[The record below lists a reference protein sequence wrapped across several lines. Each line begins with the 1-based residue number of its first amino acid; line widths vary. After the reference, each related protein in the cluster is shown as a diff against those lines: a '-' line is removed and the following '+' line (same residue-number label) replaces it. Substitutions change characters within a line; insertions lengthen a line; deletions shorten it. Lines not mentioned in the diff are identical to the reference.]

1 MCIYAT
7 LNYILLPK
15 GQILKCPAWMH
26 KVQSGN
32 YAFLLCCSGG
42 GRLQRLLP
50 PHGQTSYL
58 RHCRSHFHSRS
69 PGYRKKEKRK
79 RKKKS
84 GGAGGRKINVEHGQW
99 VWSTTIHSS
108 NTRWWGRDW
117 MMSSPLFLV
126 TSLPH
131 DHSSPSLSGL
141 RIPSTSCALEQG
153 NANNVKAFYLGV
165 AFLL

>member
-15 GQILKCPAWMH
+15 GQIQKCPAWMH

-58 RHCRSHFHSRS
+58 RHCRSHFHSRTLS
-69 PGYRKKEKRK
+69 PEYRRKEKRK
-79 RKKKS
+79 RKKNKGS
-84 GGAGGRKINVEHGQW
+84 LEHGQQ
-99 VWSTTIHSS
+99 VWSIHSS
-108 NTRWWGRDW
+108 DARWWGRDW
-117 MMSSPLFLV
+117 MMSSPLFLL

-131 DHSSPSLSGL
+131 DHSSPSLLGL
-141 RIPSTSCALEQG
+141 RFPSTSCALELG
-153 NANNVKAFYLGV
+153 NANNIRAFNLGV

>member
-15 GQILKCPAWMH
+15 GQIQKCPAWMH

-42 GRLQRLLP
+42 GILQRLVP

-58 RHCRSHFHSRS
+58 RHCRRHFHSRS
-69 PGYRKKEKRK
+69 PEY
-79 RKKKS
+79 
-84 GGAGGRKINVEHGQW
+84 GRKGKKNNRVSLEHGQQ
-99 VWSTTIHSS
+99 VWSGNIHSS
-108 NTRWWGRDW
+108 DARWWGRDW
-117 MMSSPLFLV
+117 IVSSPLSLL
-126 TSLPH
+126 TNLPH
-131 DHSSPSLSGL
+131 DHSSPSLLGL
-141 RIPSTSCALEQG
+141 RVLSASCALEQG
-153 NANNVKAFYLGV
+153 NSNNIKTFNLGV